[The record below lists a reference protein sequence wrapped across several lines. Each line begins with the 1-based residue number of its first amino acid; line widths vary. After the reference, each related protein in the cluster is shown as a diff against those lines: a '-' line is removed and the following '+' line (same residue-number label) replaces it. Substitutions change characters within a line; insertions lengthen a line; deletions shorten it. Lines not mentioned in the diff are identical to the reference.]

1 MSSFMNLG
9 TSDYDFFYFDNIA
22 TTILCETVCKG
33 NYKSIICFF
42 DKSNFNGKHHSQID
56 LL

>member
-1 MSSFMNLG
+1 MNLG
-9 TSDYDFFYFDNIA
+9 TSDDDFFYFDNIA
-22 TTILCETVCKG
+22 TAILCETVCKG